1 MAERLLQD
9 LNQLL
14 SEIALLLVGQR
25 VPDLLR
31 SDSDQLDQLERTG
44 NGSPGVGQ
52 IPGERK
58 LMQGS
63 ALDW

>member
-1 MAERLLQD
+1 MVERLLQD

-25 VPDLLR
+25 VPDFLG
-31 SDSDQLDQLERTG
+31 SDPDQLERTG

-52 IPGERK
+52 VPRERK